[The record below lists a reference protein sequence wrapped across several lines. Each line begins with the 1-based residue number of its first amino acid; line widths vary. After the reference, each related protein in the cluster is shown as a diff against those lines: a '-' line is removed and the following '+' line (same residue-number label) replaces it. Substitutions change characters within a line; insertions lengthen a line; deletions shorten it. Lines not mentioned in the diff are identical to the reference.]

1 MSQFEGMLGKV
12 RKMRTCVDISKE
24 VCEVAQI
31 ERTVEELK
39 KKWSDLN
46 GTLGHRSR
54 QLANTYPVPC
64 VRRGHCM
71 VGHHCNGGGPAP
83 ESKDI
88 YFKVVE
94 IIGEE
99 AVDGIS
105 QWGCRHLSGRPQ
117 PAGSVPTAPA
127 RWAVARLR
135 ARSAAVKTTA
145 SRDRLQ
151 QGDMFGLQR
160 QVLEAVN
167 GIASAK
173 E

>member
-1 MSQFEGMLGKV
+1 M
-12 RKMRTCVDISKE
+12 
-24 VCEVAQI
+24 
-31 ERTVEELK
+31 
-39 KKWSDLN
+39 
-46 GTLGHRSR
+46 GHRSR
-54 QLANTYPVPC
+54 QLANTYSAC
-64 VRRGHCM
+64 DRGTAWWATI
-71 VGHHCNGGGPAP
+71 GGGPAP